1 MNTMLKGVK
10 NLENRFLEEL
20 KKAKKEWKN
29 KHSPNSTKK
38 DTSKYYSDKE
48 AIERIYKKIIEE
60 SNIPPKYK
68 NVSFNTFRFDAAPP
82 ENRKKVEKIKSY
94 AENILT
100 ALKGPQSVYIFSY
113 YNGSGKTHIA
123 IAALKTAAWQFAKQK
138 FKKNPLKYKRRGT
151 SLNDFNYRPVFF
163 MSEVN
168 YLWKARK
175 FKSHDQE
182 LLKEVAM
189 IEKAVINSDLL
200 VIDDFFKERDTD
212 FVFGNLKAWLNLRY
226 DNNKPVIFT
235 SNDDFKILAL
245 ENEKN
250 PYYNTKHFADATY
263 LSSRISEMTKGYQF
277 AFKSSQDYDYRQTG
291 Y

>member
-1 MNTMLKGVK
+1 MITGKKGGKILKNK
-10 NLENRFLEEL
+10 FQQEL
-20 KKAKKEWKN
+20 KKIRKKWKE
-29 KHSPNSTKK
+29 KHSQNSIKK

-48 AIERIYKKIIEE
+48 AIQRIYKKIIIS
-60 SNIPPKYK
+60 SNIPPKFK
-68 NVSFNTFRFDAAPP
+68 NVSFKTFKYNAAPE
-82 ENRKKVEKIKSY
+82 ENIKKVKKIKSY

-123 IAALKTAAWQFAKQK
+123 ISALKTAAWQFAKQK
-138 FKKNPLKYKRRGT
+138 FEKNPLKYKRRGT

-175 FKSHDQE
+175 FKTSDQQ
-182 LLKEVAM
+182 LLAEVAM

-245 ENEKN
+245 ENKKN
-250 PYYNTKHFADATY
+250 PYYKTKHFTDATY

-277 AFKSSQDYDYRQTG
+277 AFESSQEHDYRQNA

>member
-1 MNTMLKGVK
+1 MKI
-10 NLENRFLEEL
+10 LENRFQQEL
-20 KKAKKEWKN
+20 KKIKKEWKD
-29 KHSPNSTKK
+29 KRSQNSIKK
-38 DTSKYYSDKE
+38 GINKYYTDKN
-48 AIERIYKKIIEE
+48 AIQRIYKKIIAS
-60 SNIPPKYK
+60 SNIPPKYE
-68 NVSFNTFRFDAAPP
+68 NVSFKTFRFDAAPQ
-82 ENRKKVEKIKSY
+82 ENIKKVKKIKSY

-100 ALKGPQSVYIFSY
+100 ALKGPQSIYLFSY

-123 IAALKTAAWQFAKQK
+123 VSALKTAAWQFAKQK
-138 FKKNPLKYKRRGT
+138 YKSNPLKYKRRGT

-175 FKSHDQE
+175 FNSNNQE
-182 LLKEVAM
+182 LQKEVAL

-245 ENEKN
+245 ENDKN
-250 PYYNTKHFADATY
+250 PYYHTRHFADATY